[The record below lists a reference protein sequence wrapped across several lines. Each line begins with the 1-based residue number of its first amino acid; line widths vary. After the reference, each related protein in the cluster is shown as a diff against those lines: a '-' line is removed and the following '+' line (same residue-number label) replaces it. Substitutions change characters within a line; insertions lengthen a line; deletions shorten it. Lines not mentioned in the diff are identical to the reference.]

1 MLSWREEKK
10 LKSHGRGRAQ
20 LSGNCTEPNHG
31 HVASV
36 GLLSMEG
43 MVGAR
48 DYD

>member
-1 MLSWREEKK
+1 MAEDGHS
-10 LKSHGRGRAQ
+10 SAGTA
-20 LSGNCTEPNHG
+20 PNRG